1 MSVAQQALALAR
13 IEAGE
18 GSADDKA
25 RLKAWDRLYS
35 LLGTLDSKTSVLLR
49 FNAIV
54 VAALAYVTVVRSADP
69 FAGVNPTVALIGVW
83 VGHVSLVLSVASCGF
98 AFPVINVEWQFLER
112 SHCRGGWLR
121 HYLRRC
127 GPQSRRHAGG
137 APHLALCLG
146 MAARRRRRR
155 GLCPSGRA
163 GDHPLRQEHSWPT

>member
-98 AFPVINVEWQFLER
+98 AFPVINVEWHFL
-112 SHCRGGWLR
+112 RGR
-121 HYLRRC
+121 IAE
-127 GPQSRRHAGG
+127 AGG
-137 APHLALCLG
+137 YDIAFDDAALNRVG
-146 MAARRRRRR
+146 MLVARRTWLYAWAWR
-155 GLCPSGRA
+155 LAVA
-163 GDHPLRQEHSWPT
+163 GGVGFALLVALATIH